1 MLIACDECG
10 RRVSDRAKACP
21 QCGAPALWPPL
32 TTDVGIDPLRTSA
45 KDHSKQGGAYRSSET
60 SRPSIQLS
68 DHVRGNLK
76 KHAKH
81 TEMTCLECGYAGLMG
96 VKKTNVPWYVSWWML
111 LVYAIVFA
119 PLRWI
124 FILIFVL
131 ARFGSRKHKTE
142 CPNCGVGLQSK
153 EFVP

>member
-1 MLIACDECG
+1 MLIDCNECG
-10 RRVSDRAKACP
+10 RRLSDRAKACP
-21 QCGAPALWPPL
+21 QCGAPVPSASL
-32 TTDVGIDPLRTSA
+32 TIDAEIDS
-45 KDHSKQGGAYRSSET
+45 QRSSAEALSQQGSKYRYFGT
-60 SRPSIQLS
+60 PQPSLQLS
-68 DHVRGNLK
+68 DHVRENLK

-119 PLRWI
+119 PLSWI

-131 ARFGSRKHKTE
+131 ARFGSRKHETE